1 MNSVPFILS
10 AIALAV
16 LAGCA
21 TESGITSA
29 PAPAV
34 VAPPATAAAPVAPA
48 PVAAT
53 PAAPTY
59 SVGAAG
65 TTVMVPNATAAP
77 KVVAAPAAAP
87 LRVGF
92 GRIES
97 ILVAPNAAAGGTVA
111 PSPSKR
117 IAMRMDDGTVQHS
130 DLRLVLS
137 AVDAAAWPSTE
148 SFATRA

>member
-1 MNSVPFILS
+1 MNRIPFILS
-10 AIALAV
+10 AIAVAV

-29 PAPAV
+29 PAPAPVV
-34 VAPPATAAAPVAPA
+34 VAPAPA

-65 TTVMVPNATAAP
+65 TTVVVPNVSAAP
-77 KVVAAPAAAP
+77 PVVAAPKALP

-92 GRIES
+92 GRIDS
-97 ILVAPNAAAGGTVA
+97 ISVVPNAAAGGTG

-117 IAMRMDDGTVQHS
+117 IAMRMDDGTMQHF
-130 DLRLVLS
+130 DTNADNLKVGDRIEITTNGTLRHPV
-137 AVDAAAWPSTE
+137 
-148 SFATRA
+148 

>member
-1 MNSVPFILS
+1 MNRIPFILS
-10 AIALAV
+10 AITIAF

-29 PAPAV
+29 PAPAPVV
-34 VAPPATAAAPVAPA
+34 VAPVAA

-65 TTVMVPNATAAP
+65 TTVVVPNANPASTA
-77 KVVAAPAAAP
+77 VTAPAMAP

-92 GRIES
+92 GRIDS
-97 ILVAPNAAAGGTVA
+97 ILVVPNAAAGGTA
-111 PSPSKR
+111 PSSKR
-117 IAMRMDDGTVQHS
+117 VAMRMDDGTLQHFETKAEG
-130 DLRLVLS
+130 L
-137 AVDAAAWPSTE
+137 AVGDRIEITTNGTMRHPA
-148 SFATRA
+148 

>member
-1 MNSVPFILS
+1 MNRIPFMLS
-10 AIALAV
+10 AITVAV

-29 PAPAV
+29 PAPAPVV
-34 VAPPATAAAPVAPA
+34 VAPATA

-65 TTVMVPNATAAP
+65 TTVMVPNANPASTA
-77 KVVAAPAAAP
+77 VTAPAMGP

-92 GRIES
+92 GRIDS
-97 ILVAPNAAAGGTVA
+97 ILVVPNAAAGGTA
-111 PSPSKR
+111 PSSKR
-117 IAMRMDDGTVQHS
+117 IAMRMEDGTLQHFETKAEGLAVG
-130 DLRLVLS
+130 DRIEITTNGTLRHP
-137 AVDAAAWPSTE
+137 A
-148 SFATRA
+148 

>member
-1 MNSVPFILS
+1 MNRAPFILS

-34 VAPPATAAAPVAPA
+34 APAAVVVSPVAPA
-48 PVAAT
+48 P
-53 PAAPTY
+53 APTY

-65 TTVMVPNATAAP
+65 TTVVIPNAPTAP
-77 KVVAAPAAAP
+77 IVAAPAAAP

-97 ILVAPNAAAGGTVA
+97 IQVLPSAAAGGTA
-111 PSPSKR
+111 SSPNKR
-117 IAMRMDDGTVQHS
+117 ITMRMDDGTVQYF
-130 DLRLVLS
+130 DTS
-137 AVDAAAWPSTE
+137 ATE
-148 SFATRA
+148 VKVGDRIEITGNGTMRHPA

>member
-1 MNSVPFILS
+1 MNRLPFILS
-10 AIALAV
+10 AITVAF

-29 PAPAV
+29 PAPAPVV
-34 VAPPATAAAPVAPA
+34 VAPVAA

-65 TTVMVPNATAAP
+65 TTVMVPNANPASTA
-77 KVVAAPAAAP
+77 VTAPAMAP

-92 GRIES
+92 GRIDS
-97 ILVAPNAAAGGTVA
+97 IMVVPNAAAGGA
-111 PSPSKR
+111 PSSKR
-117 IAMRMDDGTVQHS
+117 IAMRMEDGTLQHFETKAEG
-130 DLRLVLS
+130 L
-137 AVDAAAWPSTE
+137 AVGDRIEITTNGTMRHPA
-148 SFATRA
+148 